1 MKLRCIMKAY
11 IAGAL
16 FSKGERIFLEEIAK
30 ICKEIGLETFLPHRD
45 AGLGEDVEEIFKK
58 DFSGLDKCD
67 ILVAVLNGLELDSG
81 TAWEIG
87 YAYAKDIPVVALVE
101 DKKTIDKDFRI
112 CVMCHNSVEMV
123 EGLEELK
130 KKLSSLKS

>member
-1 MKLRCIMKAY
+1 MKAY

-67 ILVAVLNGLELDSG
+67 ILVAVLNGSDLDSG

-87 YAYAKDIPVVALVE
+87 YAYSRKIKIIGIIDDIRISKDRLN
-101 DKKTIDKDFRI
+101 
-112 CVMCHNSVEMV
+112 VMIANSVEIVDSMDK
-123 EGLEELK
+123 LK
-130 KKLSSLKS
+130 KRLIEIKNG

>member
-67 ILVAVLNGLELDSG
+67 VLVAVLNGSDLDSG

-87 YAYAKDIPVVALVE
+87 YAYSRKKKIIGIIDDIRISKDRLN
-101 DKKTIDKDFRI
+101 
-112 CVMCHNSVEMV
+112 VMIANSVEIV
-123 EGLEELK
+123 DSIDELK
-130 KKLSSLKS
+130 GRLIEIKNG

>member
-16 FSKGERIFLEEIAK
+16 FSQGERVFLEEIAK
-30 ICKEIGLETFLPHRD
+30 ICKDIGLETFLPHRD
-45 AGLGEDVEEIFKK
+45 AGLGIDVEEIFKK

-67 ILVAVLNGLELDSG
+67 VLVAVLNGSDLDSG

-87 YAYAKDIPVVALVE
+87 YAYSRKIKIIGIIDDIRISKDRLN
-101 DKKTIDKDFRI
+101 
-112 CVMCHNSVEMV
+112 VMIANSVEIV
-123 EGLEELK
+123 DSIDKLK
-130 KKLSSLKS
+130 KRLIEIKNG